1 MSPYRV
7 VEYDSGPEGGDET
20 VKNEWAD
27 KGYRLDQVA
36 QRSTYEWLL
45 IFSSSAFTSAK
56 GKSADEAYASVGYK
70 RV

>member
-7 VEYDSGPEGGDET
+7 VEYDSGPEEGDEA
-20 VKNEWAD
+20 VKSEWAD

-36 QRSTYEWLL
+36 RRSTYEWLL

-56 GKSADEAYASVGYK
+56 GKSADGVCVRG
-70 RV
+70 

>member
-7 VEYDSGPEGGDET
+7 VEYDSGPEGGDEA

-27 KGYRLDQVA
+27 KDYRLDQVA
-36 QRSTYEWLL
+36 RRSTYEWLL

-56 GKSADEAYASVGYK
+56 GKSADEAYASEG
-70 RV
+70 